1 MRTVLLIGLFGCV
14 AAASLGHTVTAAES
28 PGFLSVALS
37 CAPGLEGPDC
47 DRSNALDVLA
57 QPSPSQGQ
65 CLKLAELLA
74 VHLSLQPGGWH
85 KAICERRRG

>member
-1 MRTVLLIGLFGCV
+1 MRTVLLIGFLGCA
-14 AAASLGHTVTAAES
+14 AAASLGHAVTAAE
-28 PGFLSVALS
+28 PPTFLAVALS
-37 CAPGLEGPDC
+37 CAPGVEGPNC
-47 DRSNALDVLA
+47 DRGNALDVLT

-74 VHLSLQPGGWH
+74 VHLSLQSGGRH